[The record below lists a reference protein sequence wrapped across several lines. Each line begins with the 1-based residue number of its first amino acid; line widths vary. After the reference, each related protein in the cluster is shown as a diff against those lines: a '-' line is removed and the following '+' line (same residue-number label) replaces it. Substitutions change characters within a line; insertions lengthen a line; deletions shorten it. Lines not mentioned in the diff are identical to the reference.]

1 MGAIHCPFGSAF
13 YDDEP
18 CIDCGLCLATNK
30 EEMVAA
36 SAKIRKY
43 LRARAEKTV
52 LSKKIA
58 IAGKGGVGKSTVV
71 ALLANAM
78 SGAGHRVQVLDSDE
92 SNPGLQRLLGFD
104 SRQAKPLM
112 DLLERFS
119 PDVTKSETKWLN
131 REEIYSKDIPGEYVL
146 ERDSLKFLMVG
157 KIEDPF
163 QGCACSMADVARM
176 FIQKLSLED
185 KEVVLI
191 DMEAGVES
199 FGRGMERGVDTVLI
213 IVEPSFE
220 SLALAEK
227 VSYMAEGIGVNRI
240 RAILNKIPSASI
252 EKKIKEELEKRKIKT
267 AGTIYL
273 DSKISEAGLVGDAIP
288 DNSEA
293 EKAAR
298 KIIQQLLAE

>member
-43 LRARAEKTV
+43 LRARAERTV

-78 SGAGHRVQVLDSDE
+78 SGAGHRVLVLDSDE

-104 SRQAKPLM
+104 SLQAKPLL

-119 PDVTKSETKWLN
+119 SAENKAETEWLN
-131 REEIYSKDIPGEYVL
+131 RDEIHSKDIPGEYIL
-146 ERDSLKFLMVG
+146 ERDGLKFLMVG

-176 FIQKLSLED
+176 FIQKLALED

-240 RAILNKIPSASI
+240 RAVLNKIPSASI

-273 DSKISEAGLVGDAIP
+273 DAKISEAGLVGEAIP

-293 EKAAR
+293 EKEAR
-298 KIIQQLLAE
+298 KITQQLLAE